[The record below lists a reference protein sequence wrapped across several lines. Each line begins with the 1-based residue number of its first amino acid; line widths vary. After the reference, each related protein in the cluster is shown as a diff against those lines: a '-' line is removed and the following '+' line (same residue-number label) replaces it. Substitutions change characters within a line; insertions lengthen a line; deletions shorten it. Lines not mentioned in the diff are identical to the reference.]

1 MEGCH
6 SQWCS
11 QEGGGGGSEPCAVS
25 VIRAGCPQWARPG
38 GHSPVPPASAGES
51 SREVDLCPVGA
62 SNKSLLACPPQQR
75 SELLLLP
82 SQQGT
87 ELPGDSVGRIWF

>member
-38 GHSPVPPASAGES
+38 GHSPVPSAGES

-62 SNKSLLACPPQQR
+62 SNKSPLACPPQQR